1 MGEIIENITKTIF
14 VNNLYVYS
22 EATKYGGGYLIT

>member
-14 VNNLYVYS
+14 ANNLYVYS
-22 EATKYGGGYLIT
+22 EAAKYGGGGI